1 MVILL
6 MWQLWILD
14 WDKEIRSIREALISS
29 QEKVSITKDSQ
40 IQMHNLKFINNN
52 YNE

>member
-6 MWQLWILD
+6 IWQLWILD
-14 WDKEIRSIREALISS
+14 WDKEIRSIREQLISS
-29 QEKVSITKDSQ
+29 QEKISIAENSQ
-40 IQMHNLKFINNN
+40 IQMHNLRFIDEN